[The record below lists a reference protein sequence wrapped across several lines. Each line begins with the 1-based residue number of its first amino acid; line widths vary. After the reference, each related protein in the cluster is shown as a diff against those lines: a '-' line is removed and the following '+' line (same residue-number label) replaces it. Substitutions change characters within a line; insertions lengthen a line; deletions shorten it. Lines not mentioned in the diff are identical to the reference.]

1 MFVDLLIFE
10 NLEVFYDWR
19 HSTLRRCQLWVLILL
34 GTEYIY
40 IYILIYQEL
49 YSNLCET
56 FDSQL

>member
-1 MFVDLLIFE
+1 MTGDIPLYGDVNFGFDFIGC
-10 NLEVFYDWR
+10 R
-19 HSTLRRCQLWVLILL
+19 
-34 GTEYIY
+34 IY

>member
-10 NLEVFYDWR
+10 NLEVSYDWR

-34 GTEYIY
+34 GAEY